1 MVTVGLQSQ
10 TITFVA
16 PSNITLG
23 DWPNALSATASSG
36 LLVSF
41 VSLTTPVCTVNGHTP
56 SIVAAGICTMQ
67 AQQAGNASYAA
78 APNVNQSFT
87 VAKRGQTITFA
98 LGNHALGDAPFTVS
112 ATASSFLPVSFSAL
126 TPAVCSVSGTTV
138 TVVAAGTCTVRAS
151 QPGNAVFAP
160 APNLDQSF
168 TVGGGVQYLYDG
180 AGNLIGIQR
189 N

>member
-1 MVTVGLQSQ
+1 M
-10 TITFVA
+10 
-16 PSNITLG
+16 N
-23 DWPNALSATASSG
+23 
-36 LLVSF
+36 F
-41 VSLTTPVCTVNGHTP
+41 VSLTTSVCTVNGHTP
-56 SIVAAGICTMQ
+56 SILAAGICTMQ

-87 VAKRGQTITFA
+87 VAKRRQTIIFDA

-112 ATASSFLPVSFSAL
+112 ATASSFLPVSFSGL
-126 TPAVCSVSGTTV
+126 TPAVCTVSGTTV
-138 TVVAAGTCTVRAS
+138 TVVAAGACTVRAS
-151 QPGNAVFAP
+151 QPGNDVFAP

-168 TVGGGVQYLYDG
+168 TVAGGVQYLHDG